1 MEHVPQRANDEGSD
15 MNTLD
20 HLAELMAKATS
31 FPEDLQPEEEGSYRC
46 PVCDGEGTVDG
57 EWVTHVRSH
66 NWVGGVQFYGIGEE
80 HKLAEEFYLAARTHF
95 PALLEI
101 ARAAAGYKASVEA
114 LQDAMADI
122 GEDGDLW
129 TFEDRHAAARDALA
143 AALAKLN
150 PKETT

>member
-1 MEHVPQRANDEGSD
+1 

-20 HLAELMAKATS
+20 HLAELLAKAPA

-46 PVCDGEGTVDG
+46 PVCDGEGTVDA

-80 HKLAEEFYLAARTHF
+80 HKWAEAFYLAARTHF

-101 ARAAAGYKASVEA
+101 ARAAKMLDDNLCDAGDNYLVLSA
-114 LQDAMADI
+114 DA
-122 GEDGDLW
+122 E
-129 TFEDRHAAARDALA
+129 RQHDAI
-143 AALAKLN
+143 AKL